1 MAVVKNV
8 YDLQQVQ
15 DDSRNLV
22 IVMDV
27 VEMEPRRE
35 HPKRD

>member
-27 VEMEPRRE
+27 VEMEQRRE